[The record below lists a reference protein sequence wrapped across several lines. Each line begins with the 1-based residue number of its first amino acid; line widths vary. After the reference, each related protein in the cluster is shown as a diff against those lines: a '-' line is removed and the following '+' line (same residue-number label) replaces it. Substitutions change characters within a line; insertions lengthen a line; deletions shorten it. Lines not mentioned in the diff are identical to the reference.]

1 MTTALAGTGDRVQ
14 SSLSAEQVQMAE
26 AVDAAVLAWAAEAGA
41 AAERHSELLTVEQLS
56 RIDYFDSFPHLAHK
70 VTPWLG
76 ESADDVLVLT
86 SAACYGAYFARIGT
100 TIEDPTLLTVRQT
113 CRRNEAEY
121 TPLRR
126 QREFQMREVVMLGS
140 QAAVEAFLRNGQE
153 AIRAI
158 SDSLGVE
165 ASFETASDPFFRKDD
180 PRLLHQKLFPTKQE
194 FVDTSGL
201 AIASVNAHRNFFG
214 ERCGIQL
221 TDNTHAFTG
230 CVAFG
235 LERWVDA
242 LARSQS
248 QKKQR
253 GRND

>member
-1 MTTALAGTGDRVQ
+1 MTLGPARTGDRWLT
-14 SSLSAEQVQMAE
+14 SLSPDQLETVE
-26 AVDAAVLAWAAEAGA
+26 AVDAAVLSWAAEVGA
-41 AAERHSELLTVEQLS
+41 AAERHSELLTVEQLG

-76 ESADDVLVLT
+76 ADADDLLVLT
-86 SAACYGAYFARIGT
+86 SAACYGAYFARIDSAV
-100 TIEDPTLLTVRQT
+100 EDRTLLTVRQT
-113 CRRNEAEY
+113 CRRRETEY
-121 TPLRR
+121 VPLRR

-140 QAAVEAFLRNGQE
+140 QAEVQAFLRDGQG

-158 SDSLGVE
+158 GDSLGVQG
-165 ASFETASDPFFRKDD
+165 SFHNASDPFFSKDD

-201 AIASVNAHRNFFG
+201 AVASVNSHRNFFG
-214 ERCGIQL
+214 ERCGIRL
-221 TDNTHAFTG
+221 ADDTYAHTG

-242 LARSQS
+242 MT
-248 QKKQR
+248 R
-253 GRND
+253 GRSRSAQ